1 MKDRWVLLIG
11 VVAIAAAVALQVW
24 KDRGQPSDA
33 HALPWEMPL
42 VDRDLEQ
49 IKADTLRVLMLRD
62 PLTWEQRPEA
72 ETGLE
77 FELLERYA
85 RWAKLKL
92 KVVPVDHPD
101 SLLLWLQQGRGDVA
115 AAQLD
120 PSSPKKR
127 FIAFSKPYQQVAP
140 VLVALRAD
148 PLTRKA
154 RRKGEQAP
162 DTILLSRWSPFERAA
177 VDLAARNGVKPVLYT
192 SYGTPEEVLVDV
204 VLGRRPGAVISDA
217 AAMTESKRFPHLSFG
232 PRVGPA
238 VDLAFGLRTN
248 AKALRRSINNWLV
261 DKKERAFMEE
271 LIGSVEGSVKQRGAF
286 VSTKNEALATDTISP
301 FDSLFQLHAD
311 SLSMDW
317 RMLAAVAFKESRF
330 DTSALSSAGA
340 EGLMQMMPETAASL
354 GVDAK
359 DGVSGQVRGASRYL
373 AELDTIW
380 RGTVPAADQRMK
392 FVLASYNSGPGHI
405 KDAQKLARELDLD
418 PSRWDGNVERALL
431 LLNKPRYF
439 MRSCVKNGSC
449 RGWETFQYVREV
461 GSTFRRYRGAA
472 K

>member
-1 MKDRWVLLIG
+1 MKDRWLMLIG

-33 HALPWEMPL
+33 HALPWEMPA
-42 VDRDLEQ
+42 VDRDIEQ
-49 IKADTLRVLMLRD
+49 IRTDTLRVLVLRD

-92 KVVPVDHPD
+92 KVVPVEHPD

-120 PSSPKKR
+120 PNSPKKR
-127 FIAFSKPYQQVAP
+127 FIAFSKPYQRVAP
-140 VLVALRAD
+140 VLVALRSD
-148 PLTRKA
+148 PALRKA
-154 RRKGEQAP
+154 RSKGDVTS
-162 DTILLSRWSPFERAA
+162 DTILLSRWSPFERAT
-177 VDLAARNGVKPVLYT
+177 VDLALRNGVKPVLYT
-192 SYGTPEEVLVDV
+192 STGTPEEVLVEV
-204 VLGRRPGAVISDA
+204 VLGRRTGAVISEA
-217 AAMTESKRFPHLSFG
+217 TAFTESMRFPHLSFG
-232 PRVGPA
+232 PRVGPT

-248 AKALRRSINNWLV
+248 ATALRRSLNAWLV
-261 DKKERAFMEE
+261 DKKEREFVEE

-286 VSTKNEALATDTISP
+286 VSSKNEALGTDTISP

-330 DTSALSSAGA
+330 DSTAVSTQGA
-340 EGLMQMMPETAASL
+340 AGLMQMMPETAASL

-380 RGTVPAADQRMK
+380 RSTVPAADQRMK

-405 KDAQKLARELDLD
+405 KDAQKLARELGVD
-418 PSRWDGNVERALL
+418 PSRWDGNVERAVL

-439 MRSCVKNGSC
+439 MRDCVKNGSC
-449 RGWETFQYVREV
+449 RGWETFSYVREV
-461 GSTFRRYRGAA
+461 GGTFRRFRGGA